1 MREFSR
7 FQTRPH
13 SRQKEEAV
21 ETAPIRVLLADDHT
35 IVRKGVAQILSEQP
49 DIRVVAQAADGNS
62 ALELYRRER
71 PDVALL
77 DLRMPGLEGV
87 EVVTALRREFPEAV
101 LVMLTTY
108 DTDDD
113 IDRALKAGAKGYLL
127 KDVAPADLIACVR
140 TVHQGGTWISQVIAS
155 RLVARMTQVQLT
167 PREIAVLRQ
176 VAAGGSNKEI
186 GDALN
191 ISEAT
196 VKIHLTHLFEKLG
209 ATSRT
214 DAVAKAVERG
224 LIRFS

>member
-1 MREFSR
+1 M
-7 FQTRPH
+7 
-13 SRQKEEAV
+13 
-21 ETAPIRVLLADDHT
+21 ETVPIRVLLADDHT
-35 IVRKGVAQILSEQP
+35 IVRNGVAQILGEQP

-62 ALELYRRER
+62 AVLLYRQER

-77 DLRMPGLEGV
+77 DLRMPGLDGV
-87 EVVTALRREFPEAV
+87 DVVESLRKEFPDAV

-113 IDRALKAGAKGYLL
+113 IGRALKAGAKGYLL
-127 KDVAPADLIACVR
+127 KDVAPADLVACVR
-140 TVHQGGTWISQVIAS
+140 TVHQGGTWISQIVATK
-155 RLVARMTQVQLT
+155 LVARMTQVQLT

-186 GDALN
+186 ADALS

-196 VKIHLTHLFEKLG
+196 VKIHLSHLFEKLG
-209 ATSRT
+209 ATNRT

-224 LIRFS
+224 LIRFG

>member
-1 MREFSR
+1 M
-7 FQTRPH
+7 
-13 SRQKEEAV
+13 
-21 ETAPIRVLLADDHT
+21 LADDHT

-49 DIRVVAQAADGNS
+49 DIHVVAQAADGIS
-62 ALELYRRER
+62 ALELYRKEL

-87 EVVTALRREFPEAV
+87 EVVERLRQEFPVAV

-127 KDVAPADLIACVR
+127 KDVAPADLVACVR
-140 TVHQGGTWISQVIAS
+140 TVHQGGTWISQVVAS

-167 PREIAVLRQ
+167 PREIAVLRH
-176 VAAGGSNKEI
+176 VASGGSNKEI
-186 GDALN
+186 ADALS

>member
-1 MREFSR
+1 
-7 FQTRPH
+7 
-13 SRQKEEAV
+13 V

-49 DIRVVAQAADGNS
+49 DIRVIAQAADGNS
-62 ALELYRRER
+62 AVESYRRER

-87 EVVTALRREFPEAV
+87 EVVAAVRREFPEAV

-127 KDVAPADLIACVR
+127 KDVAPADLVACVR

-176 VAAGGSNKEI
+176 VASGGSNKEI
-186 GDALN
+186 ADALN

-224 LIRFS
+224 LIRFG

>member
-1 MREFSR
+1 
-7 FQTRPH
+7 
-13 SRQKEEAV
+13 V
-21 ETAPIRVLLADDHT
+21 DTAPIRVLLADDHT

-49 DIRVVAQAADGNS
+49 DIRVVAQASDGKS
-62 ALELYRRER
+62 AIEFYRRER

-87 EVVTALRREFPEAV
+87 EVVGSLRQEFPEAV

-127 KDVAPADLIACVR
+127 KDVAPADLVACVR
-140 TVHQGGTWISQVIAS
+140 TVHQGGTWISQIIAS

-176 VAAGGSNKEI
+176 VASGGSNKEI
-186 GDALN
+186 ADALN

-224 LIRFS
+224 LIRFG

>member
-1 MREFSR
+1 
-7 FQTRPH
+7 
-13 SRQKEEAV
+13 V
-21 ETAPIRVLLADDHT
+21 ETVPIRVLLADDHT

-49 DIRVVAQAADGNS
+49 DIRVVAQASDGNS
-62 ALELYRRER
+62 AIEMYRRER

-87 EVVTALRREFPEAV
+87 EVVTGLRQEFPEAV

-127 KDVAPADLIACVR
+127 KDVAPADLVACVR

-176 VAAGGSNKEI
+176 VASGGSNKEI
-186 GDALN
+186 ADALN

>member
-1 MREFSR
+1 M
-7 FQTRPH
+7 
-13 SRQKEEAV
+13 
-21 ETAPIRVLLADDHT
+21 ETVPIRVLLADDHT

-49 DIRVVAQAADGNS
+49 DIRVVAQASDGNS
-62 ALELYRRER
+62 AIEMYRRER

-87 EVVTALRREFPEAV
+87 EVVVDLRQEFPEAV

-127 KDVAPADLIACVR
+127 KDVAPADLVACVR

-176 VAAGGSNKEI
+176 VASGGSNKEI
-186 GDALN
+186 ADVLN

>member
-1 MREFSR
+1 LSAISI
-7 FQTRPH
+7 FQTRPCG
-13 SRQKEEAV
+13 RQKEEAV

-49 DIRVVAQAADGNS
+49 DIRVIAQAADGNS

-87 EVVTALRREFPEAV
+87 EVVAALRREFPEAV

-127 KDVAPADLIACVR
+127 KDVAPADLVACVR

-176 VAAGGSNKEI
+176 VASGGSNKEI
-186 GDALN
+186 ADALN

-224 LIRFS
+224 LIRFG